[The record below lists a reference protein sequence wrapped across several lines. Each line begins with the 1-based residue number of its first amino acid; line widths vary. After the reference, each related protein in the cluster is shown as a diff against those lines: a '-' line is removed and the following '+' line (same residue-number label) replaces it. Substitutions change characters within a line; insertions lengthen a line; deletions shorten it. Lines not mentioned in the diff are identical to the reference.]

1 MKVKKWTLGEW
12 LSEWYETYKKPY
24 LRPNSVR
31 NIEQVIRLHIPE
43 DLKYKRLTE
52 ITAHEVEKALAPL
65 GKSRTRVYTRQV
77 LYSAFDKAFKLG
89 FVKRNVM
96 EAVENVRYQKQ
107 KSKALKIDEQ
117 REFLARLE
125 NSRYKWLML
134 FYLLTGVRRGEAL
147 TLRTEDI
154 NYVENLIYI
163 RGTKTEESERYILL
177 TPEVNA
183 VLRAQL
189 EQNERERREKKQG
202 RFHQAEE
209 SIVFPFGL
217 EQASREFKKL
227 CPNHH
232 LHELRHTFVTRCAES
247 GVNVTVCQQL
257 VGHSTADMTLN
268 VYTHVMD
275 EFKRKEA
282 KKFQLF
288 PTL

>member
-1 MKVKKWTLGEW
+1 MKGKKWTLGEW
-12 LSEWYETYKKPY
+12 LAEWYETYKKPY

-43 DLKYKRLTE
+43 ELKKRRLTE

-65 GKSRTRVYTRQV
+65 GKTRTRVYTRQV
-77 LYSAFDKAFKLG
+77 LFSAFDKAFKVG

-96 EAVENVRYQKQ
+96 EAVENVRYKKQ

-147 TLRTEDI
+147 SLRTEDI
-154 NYVENLIYI
+154 NYEEGLIYV

-209 SIVFPFGL
+209 NVVFPFGL
-217 EQASREFKKL
+217 EQTSREFKKL

-257 VGHSTADMTLN
+257 VGHATADMTLN

-282 KKFQLF
+282 RKFQLF
-288 PTL
+288 PKL